1 MKWLVTG
8 ASGFT
13 GRHLSLTLRRR
24 GYDVRAFVRDAS
36 RVRDL
41 QEGSIEVVEGDLTD
55 PRAVDRAVAGCDVVC
70 HIAALYRQAKFPDS
84 MYWLVNVEGTR
95 NVLDAA
101 ERHGVKRVVHCST
114 VGVHGD
120 VVVPADES
128 APFDPGDIYQQT
140 KLEGELLARER
151 IDAGQE
157 GVIFRPV
164 GIHGPGDLRF
174 LKLFRSI
181 YRGTFRMIGPGT
193 VLYHMTY
200 IDDLVD
206 GIIRCGEHPAAAG
219 QTYILGGNAYTT
231 VRELVETVARVVG
244 KRVPRGHIPAGPVLV
259 AAALCEALCKPL
271 RIEPPLHRRRLD
283 FFLKDRAFSCE
294 KARREIGFAPAVSL
308 EEGLARTFRWYQEQ
322 RLL

>member
-140 KLEGELLARER
+140 KLEGEKLARER
-151 IDAGQE
+151 FANGLAGTI
-157 GVIFRPV
+157 VRPT
-164 GIHGPGDLRF
+164 GIYGPGDTRF
-174 LKLFRSI
+174 LKLFRAI
-181 YRGTFRMIGPGT
+181 ERGTFRMIGDGH
-193 VLYHMTY
+193 VYYHLTY
-200 IDDLVD
+200 IDDLVE
-206 GIIRCGEHPAAAG
+206 GIILGAEHPNAVG
-219 QTYILGGNAYTT
+219 RTYILGGPRYTT
-231 VRELVETVARVVG
+231 LDELVRTTAAVLGRRLRPGRIPVAPVLAVAR
-244 KRVPRGHIPAGPVLV
+244 ITET
-259 AAALCEALCKPL
+259 LCRPL
-271 RIEPPLHRRRLD
+271 GIEPPLH
-283 FFLKDRAFSCE
+283 
-294 KARREIGFAPAVSL
+294 ARRVGFFVKNRGFCIERAMNEIGFSPSVDL
-308 EEGLARTFRWYQEQ
+308 QEGLERTARWYREQ
-322 RLL
+322 GLL